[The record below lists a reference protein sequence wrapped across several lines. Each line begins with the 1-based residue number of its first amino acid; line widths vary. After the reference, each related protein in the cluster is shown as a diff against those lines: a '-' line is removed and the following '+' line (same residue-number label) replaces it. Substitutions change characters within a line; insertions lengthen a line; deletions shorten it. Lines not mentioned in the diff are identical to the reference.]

1 MSKHAHKGRRRTNGR
16 TLEEGVQEPSST
28 DVARFIADMT
38 LQMQTMAQA
47 AKLDLLAYL
56 LSMSHEEANAI
67 CRAGVK

>member
-1 MSKHAHKGRRRTNGR
+1 MSKHAHKGRRRTKGSA
-16 TLEEGVQEPSST
+16 LEEGMREPSAT

-67 CRAGVK
+67 CRGAVK

>member
-1 MSKHAHKGRRRTNGR
+1 MSKHAHKGRRSTTAPTRDDNLR
-16 TLEEGVQEPSST
+16 EPSPT

-56 LSMSHEEANAI
+56 LSMSHEEADAI
-67 CRAGVK
+67 SRTGVN